1 MTIAA
6 AGHTWDDEEF
16 RQELPVEGWK
26 AVSGLAD
33 TVGWWS
39 ARMPGLRALGSG
51 EFASSADWTRITP
64 CLSLLVH

>member
-1 MTIAA
+1 MRTRVMTIAA

-39 ARMPGLRALGSG
+39 ARMPGLRALGS
-51 EFASSADWTRITP
+51 
-64 CLSLLVH
+64 